1 MKARTVLMLLG
12 TLAALAACSHT
23 AGREGEFAEDE
34 LSPPVMDQ
42 PDFRQSPGS
51 LWSPGAKFYDMYSD
65 RKARQVGDLV
75 IVQIIESSSANKEA
89 STEASRESSMDHSVT
104 NFLGLPLD
112 RSSIFGY
119 GLEPSIQ
126 ANSTSEFTG
135 DGKTTRKGTLS
146 AVVTARIM
154 RVLPEGN
161 FVIKGKKQIRVNDES
176 QFIMVSGIIRPDD
189 ILWNNAVL
197 STAIADLRVDYYGAG
212 ILGDQQNKGFLAR
225 AIDKIWPF

>member
-1 MKARTVLMLLG
+1 MKTRTVLMLLG

-23 AGREGEFAEDE
+23 ADREGDFAEDE

-75 IVQIIESSSANKEA
+75 IVQIVESSSANKEA

-126 ANSTSEFTG
+126 ASSTSEFSG

-176 QFIMVSGIIRPDD
+176 QYITVSGIIRPDD

-197 STAIADLRVDYYGAG
+197 SSAIADLRVDYYGAG

-225 AIDKIWPF
+225 AMDKIWPF